1 MDGRFGGDRCLRGR
15 ARGLGSRGLRGVGR
29 GGGVVRGRRLC

>member
-1 MDGRFGGDRCLRGR
+1 MDGRFGGDRYLRDREG
-15 ARGLGSRGLRGVGR
+15 ALGSRGLRGVGR